1 MSSDEKWG
9 FSTRS
14 IHVGYESDPSTGAVT
29 PPISLSST
37 FKQDGI
43 GGFRGGFEYSRGGNP
58 NRNMYEEIVASLEQG
73 KHGLAFASGLA
84 AEDAIIRVL
93 LKPGGSVLMANDVY
107 GGSHRL
113 VSRIHSEWGV
123 SVSTTDFSDLSKIEA
138 AIAERKPDIVWLET
152 PSNPLLK
159 VTDLA
164 EVSKLAHAGGALL
177 VADNTFATPYLQQ
190 PLTLGAD
197 VVVHSATKYL
207 SGHSDSLTGVVV
219 LNDDD
224 IANKLRFQ
232 QFAAGAIASPFDSWL
247 TVRGIRTLGI
257 RVEKHSENALKIA
270 KTLSSDSRVK
280 EVFYPGLESHPG
292 HELAKRQMPLGFGGM
307 LSLRLE
313 NENVARKVAEST
325 VLFQLAESLGGVE
338 SLMCYP
344 SEMTHASVKGTELA
358 VDPAIIRLSVGIEN
372 AEDLLADIDSA
383 LTKAS

>member
-14 IHVGYESDPSTGAVT
+14 IHAGYESDPSTGAVT
-29 PPISLSST
+29 PPISLSTT

-43 GGFRGGFEYSRGGNP
+43 GGFRGGFEYARGGNP
-58 NRNMYEEIVASLEQG
+58 NRNMYEEIVASLEKG
-73 KHGLAFASGLA
+73 KHGLAFSSGLA

-93 LKPGGSVLMANDVY
+93 LSPGDSVLMANDVY
-107 GGSHRL
+107 GGTHRL

-123 SVSTTDFSDLSKIEA
+123 SVSTTDFSDLNKIEQ
-138 AIAERKPDIVWLET
+138 AISERKPKIVWLET

-159 VTDLA
+159 ITDLA
-164 EVSKLAHAGGALL
+164 AVSKLAHDRGALL
-177 VADNTFATPYLQQ
+177 VVDNTFATPYLQQ
-190 PLTLGAD
+190 PLTYGAD
-197 VVVHSATKYL
+197 VVMHSATKYL
-207 SGHSDSLTGVVV
+207 SGHSDSLTGIVVV
-219 LNDDD
+219 NDDD
-224 IANKLRFQ
+224 IAERLRFQ

-247 TVRGIRTLGI
+247 TVRGIRTLSV
-257 RVEKHSENALKIA
+257 RVAKHSENALKIA
-270 KTLSSDSRVK
+270 QTLSSDSRVK
-280 EVFYPGLESHPG
+280 EIFYPGLETHPG

-313 NENVARKVAEST
+313 SAEVARKVAEGT

-358 VDPAIIRLSVGIEN
+358 IDPAIIRLSVGIEN
-372 AEDLLADIDSA
+372 VEDLLADIDSA
-383 LTKAS
+383 LNRAK